1 MLKRTSVWLTV
12 GTVSGLIVWAGPA
25 AVQVEAATIGLR
37 PFEPEAMFKDGVC
50 RSPCGLTSVD
60 FSYLD
65 LSGYDLNKADLR
77 FSGFY
82 QTNLQAANLS
92 QARFSF
98 LGMFNTNL
106 SQANLSGAVFEVYDE
121 WPMTPHGV
129 GTTPFVLNQ
138 IDLSSADLSGA
149 DLSGIVV
156 GENVNWLGARYTEQT
171 RFPSGFDP
179 LVAGMVLEAPN
190 PAPNS
195 ASVRVTQTSRDS
207 VRVPEASTVLALVLI
222 GGGFGLKRLVG

>member
-1 MLKRTSVWLTV
+1 MLKRTSVGLTV
-12 GTVSGLIVWAGPA
+12 GTVAGMSVWTGLGA
-25 AVQVEAATIGLR
+25 AQVEAATIGLR
-37 PFEPEAMFKDGVC
+37 PLEPEAMFQNGVC
-50 RSPCGLTSVD
+50 RSPCVLTSVD

-65 LSGYDLNKADLR
+65 LSGYDLSGADLR

-82 QTNLQAANLS
+82 QTNLQSANLS
-92 QARFSF
+92 QSRFSF

-179 LVAGMVLEAPN
+179 LVAGMVLERQDPTPN
-190 PAPNS
+190 AD
-195 ASVRVTQTSRDS
+195 V
-207 VRVPEASTVLALVLI
+207 VRVPEASTVLALL
-222 GGGFGLKRLVG
+222 LVGSGLGIRSIFG